1 VRRGRHVRLSPQYQ
15 NELLDDLG
23 LLRRRLIRIMAYE
36 EIWADAQG
44 IIQAIDR
51 YAGTVT
57 GNPQYF
63 WAKHASI
70 P

>member
-1 VRRGRHVRLSPQYQ
+1 MRRGKHRRLSPAFENQ
-15 NELLDDLG
+15 LLDDLG
-23 LLRRRLIRIMAYE
+23 LLRQRLIRIMAYE

-44 IIQAIDR
+44 IVRSIDR

-63 WAKHASI
+63 WSKHFSS

>member
-1 VRRGRHVRLSPQYQ
+1 MRHKKRGRLSPAFENQ
-15 NELLDDLG
+15 LLDDLG
-23 LLRRRLIRIMAYE
+23 LLRKRLIRIMAYE
-36 EIWADAQG
+36 EIWSDAQG
-44 IIQAIDR
+44 VVQAIDR

-63 WAKHASI
+63 WAKHSSI